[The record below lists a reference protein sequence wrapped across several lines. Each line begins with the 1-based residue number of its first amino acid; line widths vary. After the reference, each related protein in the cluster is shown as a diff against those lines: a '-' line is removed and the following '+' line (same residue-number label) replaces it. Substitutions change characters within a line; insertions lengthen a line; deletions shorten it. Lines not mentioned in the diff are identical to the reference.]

1 MMDVGEGRWGEKKV
15 EKAYGEKMDVED
27 VANGLVEEE
36 ESYWRALLLF
46 QKVDNL
52 EFLLSFFLPGKREL
66 ALVYS
71 PKKLSLHS
79 TAYCTVELDL

>member
-1 MMDVGEGRWGEKKV
+1 MGAKKV
-15 EKAYGEKMDVED
+15 EMAYVEKMDMED
-27 VANGLVEEE
+27 VAKGLVEEE
-36 ESYWRALLLF
+36 ESYWRALLLL

-52 EFLLSFFLPGKREL
+52 EFLLLFFLPGKREL

-71 PKKLSLHS
+71 PKTLFLHS